1 MRIEDSP
8 AHALGAYT
16 CSSDVKYEE
25 GIYVGYRWFEN
36 RDIKPLFAFGHGLS
50 YTEFEYSDFKA
61 SKTVSAGGVLKA
73 SVKVKNVGSREGKEV
88 VQIYVGE
95 HNPVL
100 DRPVK
105 ELKAFDK
112 VSLAPGE
119 TKTVSFEIPA
129 SELAYFNEEKH
140 EWVLD
145 SAHDFTV
152 YFAAAS
158 DDVRGIVN
166 FMTK

>member
-1 MRIEDSP
+1 MLR
-8 AHALGAYT
+8 
-16 CSSDVKYEE
+16 
-25 GIYVGYRWFEN
+25 
-36 RDIKPLFAFGHGLS
+36 
-50 YTEFEYSDFKA
+50 
-61 SKTVSAGGVLKA
+61 A

-129 SELAYFNEEKH
+129 SDLAYFNEEKH

-145 SAHDFTV
+145 AAHDFTV

-158 DDVRGIVN
+158 DDVRGTVN